1 MGVYS
6 LKETKTLEGLVLDDK
21 IYDISFVQEVNKTKV
36 YTITKEL
43 ENHPTIVETP
53 KTGDESNLKLWISLF
68 VVSFIILAILIY
80 KFKKNYIL
88 NKNMYNFLDF
98 LYIFIEYIYI

>member
-21 IYDISFVQEVNKTKV
+21 IYDISFVQEDNKTKV

-88 NKNMYNFLDF
+88 NKNMYNFLIF
-98 LYIFIEYIYI
+98 LYIFLRK